1 MDKKLRERD
10 LLWCR
15 ALVSTLAPSEIQ
27 KVTEEFNRIRP
38 DKAVEQR
45 VQRTGLTAGQFSE
58 FMKNYVIGIM
68 AQARKTPRR

>member
-10 LLWCR
+10 LIWCR
-15 ALVSTLAPSEIQ
+15 ALVATLTPSEIQ

-38 DKAVEQR
+38 DKAVEHR

-58 FMKNYVIGIM
+58 FMKNYVTGIM